1 MDEDTYTHATA
12 SPYRLEGA
20 VDVVRR
26 NSEVQAVYDNGRAH
40 VSTAI
45 PDDGVDEA
53 MRKVARLVDAAHAAT
68 EAGRTIRAAY
78 VRDDVLTL
86 VFTSGRRMV
95 CVPSAGT
102 VVILDESG
110 ERPMLSA
117 RTMCGLDIMRGSTP
131 FSTLSPK
138 DCRTTCTRCTVC
150 STPDIHPSPL
160 V

>member
-1 MDEDTYTHATA
+1 MDEDSYTHATA

-26 NSEVQAVYDNGRAH
+26 NSEVRAVYDNGRVH

-53 MRKVARLVDAAHAAT
+53 MRKVARLVDAAHAVT
-68 EAGRTIRAAY
+68 DAGRTIRAAY
-78 VRDDVLTL
+78 VRDDVLAL
-86 VFTSGRRMV
+86 VFTNGRRMV
-95 CVPSAGT
+95 SIPSAGT

-117 RTMCGLDIMRGSTP
+117 RTMRGLERHLEGVDPVLDALAKGLPDDMYTP
-131 FSTLSPK
+131 YGLL
-138 DCRTTCTRCTVC
+138 DA
-150 STPDIHPSPL
+150 
-160 V
+160 